1 MQEEKNVPTS
11 SKEHNPTLEELKKDL
26 RQHSSTKLNH
36 PPDKAKRDRGGYQ
49 NQSEEDEKVPDT
61 EEHKENIL
69 HGPSAGMFIKNQKI
83 SKNESL
89 NQPKF
94 YFQRGITKEQEEAE
108 KKIQKEKLKKEKEKS
123 KKTPGKISTDL
134 IPLNQNHFIR
144 SENYEKLDYS
154 QIEPTKKEIYAAM
167 TGKYSSLRPGIAYI
181 NPKAN
186 EPHELIEGR
195 PPRKVMVDRMRKVY
209 STINIET
216 LLKQAEIDFSN
227 ENPLD
232 SWLPLEFFE
241 DKDLDIFTA
250 EEWMAKAKDKENPE
264 RYLYI
269 QGVGLHRDKEGHG
282 TWKRVLINFYNEKTE
297 KYEGVWDEDKEEKEP
312 CSLSKIYLLFDAE
325 NPFLF
330 CKKVK
335 LACEER
341 ESAESII
348 RYNSYIDRMLIDQI
362 QDMNEDVRKRLQ
374 NNIKKLK
381 FLKVEQKNIDDLLRD
396 LNCNYLRTT
405 NKIIFDKFYYSN
417 SANLLIIDNL
427 KLPPEIINNPDIH
440 KVEVR
445 EKGLEAIPPYN
456 YVQSY
461 RAFTFKT
468 LFCKK
473 EIVDCLQKIKEE
485 CNKIRNSNTI
495 FNFDIKK
502 PLRLQEFKSKQKAN
516 INIIG
521 KKLDEWVK
529 IIKDTL
535 EKSLTGVGKGSF
547 NLNVASK
554 EIYEYLKLK
563 KYMTVVKCLMQ
574 DVLHNLVTKSMD
586 NYVKFFQRFI
596 PMKTEVKSVNDVTN
610 TYEPEEVVEE
620 INTTLDL
627 INADEIEQEP
637 AKVQAESSSPD
648 DEDFIYD
655 INREQALFQ
664 INITKKDEK
673 TLEYTTKEADLI
685 KDVMQIFDD
694 GLERMQKISQVEPLL
709 LPNLIKAGK
718 NGIPLKTITRPKGG
732 KPLPKTKDEIKEGF
746 ELNEDS
752 IWIWEKYE
760 TLIASLKKAC
770 EPLQPYLDTF
780 KEFKEYIELDP
791 YARIKEIKDD
801 ETKDIDDRVWTP
813 EKIKED
819 IIENKKKEE
828 TILNKIPKLIHVSF
842 FMINCREY
850 RNELASKFNKL
861 ADMEIEYLRE
871 KAKDLNGTIQTG
883 YAQMAHE
890 INREVITINDLKE
903 VQSYIA
909 TIPLELNKLKEK
921 TADVDKIYKILDEFN
936 VKLDYIQFEQ
946 KMNLVRS
953 KIQLD
958 KKK

>member
-1 MQEEKNVPTS
+1 M
-11 SKEHNPTLEELKKDL
+11 
-26 RQHSSTKLNH
+26 
-36 PPDKAKRDRGGYQ
+36 
-49 NQSEEDEKVPDT
+49 
-61 EEHKENIL
+61 
-69 HGPSAGMFIKNQKI
+69 
-83 SKNESL
+83 
-89 NQPKF
+89 
-94 YFQRGITKEQEEAE
+94 
-108 KKIQKEKLKKEKEKS
+108 
-123 KKTPGKISTDL
+123 
-134 IPLNQNHFIR
+134 
-144 SENYEKLDYS
+144 
-154 QIEPTKKEIYAAM
+154 
-167 TGKYSSLRPGIAYI
+167 
-181 NPKAN
+181 
-186 EPHELIEGR
+186 
-195 PPRKVMVDRMRKVY
+195 
-209 STINIET
+209 
-216 LLKQAEIDFSN
+216 
-227 ENPLD
+227 
-232 SWLPLEFFE
+232 
-241 DKDLDIFTA
+241 
-250 EEWMAKAKDKENPE
+250 
-264 RYLYI
+264 
-269 QGVGLHRDKEGHG
+269 
-282 TWKRVLINFYNEKTE
+282 
-297 KYEGVWDEDKEEKEP
+297 
-312 CSLSKIYLLFDAE
+312 
-325 NPFLF
+325 
-330 CKKVK
+330 
-335 LACEER
+335 
-341 ESAESII
+341 
-348 RYNSYIDRMLIDQI
+348 
-362 QDMNEDVRKRLQ
+362 
-374 NNIKKLK
+374 
-381 FLKVEQKNIDDLLRD
+381 
-396 LNCNYLRTT
+396 
-405 NKIIFDKFYYSN
+405 
-417 SANLLIIDNL
+417 
-427 KLPPEIINNPDIH
+427 
-440 KVEVR
+440 
-445 EKGLEAIPPYN
+445 
-456 YVQSY
+456 
-461 RAFTFKT
+461 
-468 LFCKK
+468 
-473 EIVDCLQKIKEE
+473 
-485 CNKIRNSNTI
+485 
-495 FNFDIKK
+495 
-502 PLRLQEFKSKQKAN
+502 RLQEFKSKQKAN

-586 NYVKFFQRFI
+586 NYVKFFQQFI

-627 INADEIEQEP
+627 INADEVEQEP
-637 AKVQAESSSPD
+637 VKVQAESASPD

-780 KEFKEYIELDP
+780 QEFKEFIELDP

-936 VKLDYIQFEQ
+936 VKLDYIQCKQMMDLFRCSTRINKTKAER
-946 KMNLVRS
+946 V
-953 KIQLD
+953 I
-958 KKK
+958 

>member
-108 KKIQKEKLKKEKEKS
+108 KKIQKEKMKKEKEKS

-461 RAFTFKT
+461 QAFT
-468 LFCKK
+468 
-473 EIVDCLQKIKEE
+473 
-485 CNKIRNSNTI
+485 
-495 FNFDIKK
+495 
-502 PLRLQEFKSKQKAN
+502 
-516 INIIG
+516 
-521 KKLDEWVK
+521 
-529 IIKDTL
+529 
-535 EKSLTGVGKGSF
+535 
-547 NLNVASK
+547 
-554 EIYEYLKLK
+554 LK
-563 KYMTVVKCLMQ
+563 
-574 DVLHNLVTKSMD
+574 
-586 NYVKFFQRFI
+586 
-596 PMKTEVKSVNDVTN
+596 
-610 TYEPEEVVEE
+610 
-620 INTTLDL
+620 
-627 INADEIEQEP
+627 
-637 AKVQAESSSPD
+637 
-648 DEDFIYD
+648 
-655 INREQALFQ
+655 ALFR
-664 INITKKDEK
+664 KKN
-673 TLEYTTKEADLI
+673 
-685 KDVMQIFDD
+685 F
-694 GLERMQKISQVEPLL
+694 
-709 LPNLIKAGK
+709 
-718 NGIPLKTITRPKGG
+718 
-732 KPLPKTKDEIKEGF
+732 
-746 ELNEDS
+746 
-752 IWIWEKYE
+752 
-760 TLIASLKKAC
+760 
-770 EPLQPYLDTF
+770 
-780 KEFKEYIELDP
+780 
-791 YARIKEIKDD
+791 
-801 ETKDIDDRVWTP
+801 
-813 EKIKED
+813 
-819 IIENKKKEE
+819 
-828 TILNKIPKLIHVSF
+828 
-842 FMINCREY
+842 
-850 RNELASKFNKL
+850 
-861 ADMEIEYLRE
+861 
-871 KAKDLNGTIQTG
+871 
-883 YAQMAHE
+883 
-890 INREVITINDLKE
+890 
-903 VQSYIA
+903 
-909 TIPLELNKLKEK
+909 
-921 TADVDKIYKILDEFN
+921 
-936 VKLDYIQFEQ
+936 
-946 KMNLVRS
+946 
-953 KIQLD
+953 
-958 KKK
+958 

>member
-108 KKIQKEKLKKEKEKS
+108 KKIQKEKMKKEKEKS

-637 AKVQAESSSPD
+637 AKIQAESSSPD

-819 IIENKKKEE
+819 IIDNKKKEE
-828 TILNKIPKLIHVSF
+828 IIFNKI
-842 FMINCREY
+842 
-850 RNELASKFNKL
+850 
-861 ADMEIEYLRE
+861 
-871 KAKDLNGTIQTG
+871 
-883 YAQMAHE
+883 
-890 INREVITINDLKE
+890 
-903 VQSYIA
+903 
-909 TIPLELNKLKEK
+909 
-921 TADVDKIYKILDEFN
+921 
-936 VKLDYIQFEQ
+936 
-946 KMNLVRS
+946 
-953 KIQLD
+953 
-958 KKK
+958 

>member
-1 MQEEKNVPTS
+1 MQEEKNVPNV
-11 SKEHNPTLEELKKDL
+11 SKEHNPSLEEARKVEH
-26 RQHSSTKLNH
+26 QHSSTKSIH
-36 PPDKAKRDRGGYQ
+36 PSDRSKRDRGGYQ

-61 EEHKENIL
+61 EEHPENIL
-69 HGPSAGMFIKNQKI
+69 HGPSVGMFIKNQKI
-83 SKNESL
+83 SKKESL
-89 NQPKF
+89 NQPKY

-108 KKIQKEKLKKEKEKS
+108 IKIQKEKIKKEKEKS
-123 KKTPGKISTDL
+123 KKIHGKISTDL
-134 IPLNQNHFIR
+134 IPLNQNHYIR

-216 LLKQAEIDFSN
+216 LLKQAEIDFSM

-250 EEWMAKAKDKENPE
+250 EEWMAKAKDKDNPE

-405 NKIIFDKFYYSN
+405 NKIIFDKFYYSDN
-417 SANLLIIDNL
+417 ANLLIIDNL

-502 PLRLQEFKSKQKAN
+502 PLRLQEFKSKQKP
-516 INIIG
+516 I
-521 KKLDEWVK
+521 
-529 IIKDTL
+529 
-535 EKSLTGVGKGSF
+535 
-547 NLNVASK
+547 
-554 EIYEYLKLK
+554 
-563 KYMTVVKCLMQ
+563 
-574 DVLHNLVTKSMD
+574 
-586 NYVKFFQRFI
+586 
-596 PMKTEVKSVNDVTN
+596 
-610 TYEPEEVVEE
+610 
-620 INTTLDL
+620 L
-627 INADEIEQEP
+627 I
-637 AKVQAESSSPD
+637 
-648 DEDFIYD
+648 
-655 INREQALFQ
+655 
-664 INITKKDEK
+664 
-673 TLEYTTKEADLI
+673 
-685 KDVMQIFDD
+685 
-694 GLERMQKISQVEPLL
+694 
-709 LPNLIKAGK
+709 
-718 NGIPLKTITRPKGG
+718 
-732 KPLPKTKDEIKEGF
+732 
-746 ELNEDS
+746 
-752 IWIWEKYE
+752 
-760 TLIASLKKAC
+760 
-770 EPLQPYLDTF
+770 
-780 KEFKEYIELDP
+780 
-791 YARIKEIKDD
+791 
-801 ETKDIDDRVWTP
+801 
-813 EKIKED
+813 
-819 IIENKKKEE
+819 
-828 TILNKIPKLIHVSF
+828 
-842 FMINCREY
+842 
-850 RNELASKFNKL
+850 
-861 ADMEIEYLRE
+861 
-871 KAKDLNGTIQTG
+871 
-883 YAQMAHE
+883 
-890 INREVITINDLKE
+890 
-903 VQSYIA
+903 
-909 TIPLELNKLKEK
+909 
-921 TADVDKIYKILDEFN
+921 
-936 VKLDYIQFEQ
+936 
-946 KMNLVRS
+946 
-953 KIQLD
+953 
-958 KKK
+958 

>member
-1 MQEEKNVPTS
+1 M
-11 SKEHNPTLEELKKDL
+11 
-26 RQHSSTKLNH
+26 
-36 PPDKAKRDRGGYQ
+36 
-49 NQSEEDEKVPDT
+49 
-61 EEHKENIL
+61 
-69 HGPSAGMFIKNQKI
+69 
-83 SKNESL
+83 
-89 NQPKF
+89 
-94 YFQRGITKEQEEAE
+94 
-108 KKIQKEKLKKEKEKS
+108 
-123 KKTPGKISTDL
+123 
-134 IPLNQNHFIR
+134 
-144 SENYEKLDYS
+144 
-154 QIEPTKKEIYAAM
+154 
-167 TGKYSSLRPGIAYI
+167 
-181 NPKAN
+181 
-186 EPHELIEGR
+186 
-195 PPRKVMVDRMRKVY
+195 
-209 STINIET
+209 
-216 LLKQAEIDFSN
+216 
-227 ENPLD
+227 
-232 SWLPLEFFE
+232 
-241 DKDLDIFTA
+241 
-250 EEWMAKAKDKENPE
+250 
-264 RYLYI
+264 
-269 QGVGLHRDKEGHG
+269 
-282 TWKRVLINFYNEKTE
+282 
-297 KYEGVWDEDKEEKEP
+297 
-312 CSLSKIYLLFDAE
+312 
-325 NPFLF
+325 
-330 CKKVK
+330 
-335 LACEER
+335 
-341 ESAESII
+341 
-348 RYNSYIDRMLIDQI
+348 
-362 QDMNEDVRKRLQ
+362 
-374 NNIKKLK
+374 
-381 FLKVEQKNIDDLLRD
+381 
-396 LNCNYLRTT
+396 
-405 NKIIFDKFYYSN
+405 
-417 SANLLIIDNL
+417 
-427 KLPPEIINNPDIH
+427 
-440 KVEVR
+440 
-445 EKGLEAIPPYN
+445 
-456 YVQSY
+456 
-461 RAFTFKT
+461 
-468 LFCKK
+468 
-473 EIVDCLQKIKEE
+473 
-485 CNKIRNSNTI
+485 
-495 FNFDIKK
+495 
-502 PLRLQEFKSKQKAN
+502 
-516 INIIG
+516 
-521 KKLDEWVK
+521 
-529 IIKDTL
+529 
-535 EKSLTGVGKGSF
+535 
-547 NLNVASK
+547 
-554 EIYEYLKLK
+554 
-563 KYMTVVKCLMQ
+563 
-574 DVLHNLVTKSMD
+574 
-586 NYVKFFQRFI
+586 
-596 PMKTEVKSVNDVTN
+596 
-610 TYEPEEVVEE
+610 EE

-637 AKVQAESSSPD
+637 AKVQVESSSPD

-946 KMNLVRS
+946 RMNLMRGPTDINNI
-953 KIQLD
+953 KEEKLIQLD
-958 KKK
+958 KKKEQLAEEQIEKVNELIENINELEANIKELDKYKEETKPNQLRQWKIISRIDSKNSNQMDAQRKRNII